1 MNLVF
6 TDKISGSEINKDCWS
21 VLLTLPEGTNNISFV
36 FDHGKKSIYLNG
48 ELYFVLDQSERK
60 SVR

>member
-6 TDKISGSEINKDCWS
+6 TDKIKSEEIDKDCWS
-21 VLLTLPEGTNNISFV
+21 ILLALPEGINNISFV

-48 ELYFVLDQSERK
+48 NLYFVLNSEEP
-60 SVR
+60 